1 MPIIRTLAVVLALA
15 IPLVATGAS
24 GQSTDAAGSSAAE
37 IEQKFEKQL
46 TRGLQI
52 TPSGNA
58 AAGAAA
64 TEGTTVSTDYLE
76 VPEDEQVYVSIKFDF
91 DSAAL
96 RDDQKPRLAEL
107 CRAMHNVNVNVFRIV
122 GHTDAVG
129 SASYNDRLSQLR
141 AEEVKRYMVDDCGIP
156 ADRLEAVGVGPRH
169 PLNPDN
175 PRGEENR
182 RVEFQAMS

>member
-1 MPIIRTLAVVLALA
+1 
-15 IPLVATGAS
+15 
-24 GQSTDAAGSSAAE
+24 
-37 IEQKFEKQL
+37 
-46 TRGLQI
+46 
-52 TPSGNA
+52 
-58 AAGAAA
+58 
-64 TEGTTVSTDYLE
+64 
-76 VPEDEQVYVSIKFDF
+76 
-91 DSAAL
+91 
-96 RDDQKPRLAEL
+96 
-107 CRAMHNVNVNVFRIV
+107 VNVNVFRIV

-141 AEEVKRYMVDDCGIP
+141 AEEVKRYMVGDCGIP